1 MNDSPMDFSP
11 ALLSLPGPDDIK
23 RVELP
28 NGMIVLARPNFN
40 SPSVVINGFLKTGSL
55 FEADDKLGLAGF
67 TASALM
73 RGTQEMDFQRIYES
87 LESVGAGLGFSG
99 GTHTTSFSGRALAED
114 LDTLFHLLAQTLREP
129 VFPQDQIERLRA
141 QILTGLAIRAQD
153 TGEMASLAFDELVYA
168 GHPYAR
174 PDDGTIDTIQG
185 ITRQDLF
192 DFHRRHYGAA
202 QMVVVVVGG
211 VDPDAA
217 VEKAARALGDWVNQ
231 DQPTIP
237 ALPPVHPLQE
247 TLTRHTFIEG
257 KSQSDLVIGTPG
269 PPRLSPD
276 YLAASIGNNILGQFG
291 MFGRIGQAVREQAG
305 LAYYAYSTL
314 GGGLGPGA
322 WYVSAGVDPGNVSR
336 AIELIVQEIDRF
348 VSEPVEQEELED
360 TKTHYIGR
368 LPLSLE
374 SNAGVAG
381 ALLNLERYDLGLDY
395 YRRYSDMISST
406 TREEILA
413 TARKYLDPLR
423 LGISVAGP

>member
-1 MNDSPMDFSP
+1 MKVLSGAFGP
-11 ALLSLPGPDDIK
+11 ALHSLPGPDDIK

-40 SPSVVINGFLKTGSL
+40 SPSVIINGFLKAGSL
-55 FEADDKLGLAGF
+55 FEPDDKLGLAGF

-73 RGTQEMDFQRIYES
+73 RGTQERDFQSIYES

-114 LDTLFHLLAQTLREP
+114 LDMLFDLIAQALRNP
-129 VFPQDQIERLRA
+129 VFPHDQVERLRA

-168 GHPYAR
+168 GHPYGR
-174 PDDGTIDTIQG
+174 PDDGTMETIQAV
-185 ITRQDLF
+185 TRQDLL
-192 DFHRRHYGAA
+192 DFHRRHYGSAG
-202 QMVVVVVGG
+202 MVVVVVGG
-211 VDPDAA
+211 VDPDEA
-217 VEKAARALGDWVNQ
+217 VEKAARALGDWVNP
-231 DQPTIP
+231 DQPTP
-237 ALPPVHPLQE
+237 PPLPPVRRLEE
-247 TLTRHTFIEG
+247 TLTHNTFIAG

-269 PPRLSPD
+269 PPRRSPD
-276 YLAASIGNNILGQFG
+276 YLAASVGNNILGQFG

-322 WYVSAGVDPGNVSR
+322 WYVSAGVDPDNVGR
-336 AIELIVQEIDRF
+336 AIDLISQEISRF
-348 VSEPVEQEELED
+348 VSEPVESEELED

-374 SNAGVAG
+374 SNGGVAG

-395 YRRYSDMISST
+395 YRRYQDMISSI

-413 TARKYLDPLR
+413 AARTYLDPLR
-423 LGISVAGP
+423 MGISIAGP

>member
-1 MNDSPMDFSP
+1 MKVLSGAFGP
-11 ALLSLPGPDDIK
+11 ALHSLPGPDDIK

-40 SPSVVINGFLKTGSL
+40 SPSVIINGFLKAGSL
-55 FEADDKLGLAGF
+55 FEPDDKLGLAGF

-73 RGTQEMDFQRIYES
+73 RGTQERDFQSIYES

-114 LDTLFHLLAQTLREP
+114 LDMLFDLIAQALRDP
-129 VFPQDQIERLRA
+129 VFPHDQVERLRA

-168 GHPYAR
+168 GHPYGR
-174 PDDGTIDTIQG
+174 PDDGTMETVQAV
-185 ITRQDLF
+185 TCQDLL
-192 DFHRRHYGAA
+192 DFHRRHYGSAG
-202 QMVVVVVGG
+202 MVVVVVGG
-211 VDPDAA
+211 VDPDEA
-217 VEKAARALGDWVNQ
+217 VEKAARALGDWINP
-231 DQPTIP
+231 DQPTP
-237 ALPPVHPLQE
+237 PPLPPVRRLEE
-247 TLTRHTFIEG
+247 TLTHNTFIAG
-257 KSQSDLVIGTPG
+257 KSQSDLVIGAPG
-269 PPRLSPD
+269 PPRRSPD
-276 YLAASIGNNILGQFG
+276 YLAASVGNNILGQFG

-322 WYVSAGVDPGNVSR
+322 WYVSAGVDPDNVGR
-336 AIELIVQEIDRF
+336 AIDLISQEISRF
-348 VSEPVEQEELED
+348 VSEPVESEELED

-374 SNAGVAG
+374 SNGGVAG

-395 YRRYSDMISST
+395 YRRYQDMISSI

-413 TARKYLDPLR
+413 AARTYLDPLR
-423 LGISVAGP
+423 MGISIAGP

>member
-1 MNDSPMDFSP
+1 MKVLSGAFGP
-11 ALLSLPGPDDIK
+11 ALHSLPGPDDIK

-40 SPSVVINGFLKTGSL
+40 SPSVIINGFLKAGSL
-55 FEADDKLGLAGF
+55 FEPDDKLGLAGF

-73 RGTQEMDFQRIYES
+73 RGTQERDFQSIYES

-114 LDTLFHLLAQTLREP
+114 LDMLFDLIAQALRDP
-129 VFPQDQIERLRA
+129 VFPHDQVERLRA

-168 GHPYAR
+168 GHPYGR
-174 PDDGTIDTIQG
+174 PDDGTMETVQAV
-185 ITRQDLF
+185 TCQDLL
-192 DFHRRHYGAA
+192 DFHRRHYGSAG
-202 QMVVVVVGG
+202 MVVVVVGG
-211 VDPDAA
+211 VDPDEA
-217 VEKAARALGDWVNQ
+217 VEKAARALGDWVNP
-231 DQPTIP
+231 DQPTP
-237 ALPPVHPLQE
+237 PPLPPVRRLEE
-247 TLTRHTFIEG
+247 TLTHNTFIAG
-257 KSQSDLVIGTPG
+257 KSQSDLVIGAPG
-269 PPRLSPD
+269 PPRRSPD
-276 YLAASIGNNILGQFG
+276 YLAASVGNNILGQFG

-322 WYVSAGVDPGNVSR
+322 WYVSAGVDPDNVGR
-336 AIELIVQEIDRF
+336 AIDLISQEISRF
-348 VSEPVEQEELED
+348 VSEPVESEELED

-374 SNAGVAG
+374 SNGGVAG

-395 YRRYSDMISST
+395 YRRYQDMISSI

-413 TARKYLDPLR
+413 AARTYLDPLR
-423 LGISVAGP
+423 MGISIAGP

>member
-1 MNDSPMDFSP
+1 MKETYMAFGS
-11 ALLSLPGPDDIK
+11 ALHSLPGPDDIK
-23 RVELP
+23 RVELS
-28 NGMIVLARPNFN
+28 NGIVVLTRPNFN
-40 SPSVVINGFLKTGSL
+40 SPSVIINGFVKSGSL
-55 FEADDKLGLAGF
+55 FEPDDKLGLAGF

-73 RGTQEMDFQRIYES
+73 RGTQERDFQNIYES

-114 LDTLFHLLAQTLREP
+114 LDLLFALLAQALRKP
-129 VFPQDQIERLRA
+129 VFPGDQIERLRA
-141 QILTGLAIRAQD
+141 QILTGLAIRSQD

-168 GHPYAR
+168 GHPYGR
-174 PDDGTIDTIQG
+174 PEDGTVETIRG
-185 ITRQDLF
+185 ISRQDLF
-192 DFHRRHYGAA
+192 DFHHRHYGPAG
-202 QMVVVVVGG
+202 MVVVVVGG
-211 VDPDAA
+211 VNPDEAIA
-217 VEKAARALGDWVNQ
+217 KAEQALGDWANP
-231 DQPTIP
+231 DQPAPP
-237 ALPPVHPLQE
+237 ALPEVRLLEE
-247 TLTRHTFIEG
+247 TLTRNTLIAG
-257 KSQSDLVIGTPG
+257 KSQSDLVIGAPG

-276 YLAASIGNNILGQFG
+276 YLAASVGNNILGQFG

-322 WYVSAGVDPGNVSR
+322 WYVSAGVDPDNIGR
-336 AIELIVQEIDRF
+336 AVDLISQEIGRF
-348 VSEPVEQEELED
+348 VSEPVESEELED

-395 YRRYSDMISST
+395 YRRYADMISSI

-413 TARKYLDPLR
+413 AARTYLDPLR
-423 LGISVAGP
+423 LGISIAGP